1 MTTDARDRRAR
12 AMTYVVFFVQGLC
25 FAVLLTRVP
34 TLKAKFGLSDTEL
47 SLVLLCVPV
56 IAGAG
61 SLLAGSLGSRF
72 GSAPVL
78 RVAQPLVCVA
88 IVAVGAAPTLP
99 ALFAASGLF
108 GLTIGAVDATMNQQ
122 AVTAESRYGRNL
134 LTGFHAVWS
143 VAGILGAL
151 WASLSSRIG
160 LDLLPAFA
168 IPAAVGALASI
179 AGGPLL
185 FRADV
190 EVSAEPGAGT
200 AAAKAIPWRPIVLIG
215 IAVTCMYIA
224 DSATSSWSTAYLE
237 HPLGATA
244 GLAPLA
250 YAAYQAAMV
259 IGRLAGDHA
268 VGRAGAA
275 WTVRVGGVI
284 AVIGLLGVVLAPVPA
299 AAIAAFAVAGFGLC
313 IVVPQSFS
321 AAGRLDPAGTGVAVA
336 RVNLFNYLGFVL
348 GGAIIGPIADLAGRR
363 VAFAVPLV
371 LAVSII
377 ALARAFQPSV
387 RTAAAWSEPF
397 FSAMSEPRDGQTK
410 PADDVLGDVW
420 GEKAREYK
428 QTRDGHAKP

>member
-1 MTTDARDRRAR
+1 MTTAVRDRRAR

-34 TLKAKFGLSDTEL
+34 ALKAKFGLSDSEL

-61 SLLAGSLGSRF
+61 SLLAGALGSRF
-72 GSAPVL
+72 GSARVL
-78 RVAQPLVCVA
+78 RVAQPVVCLA
-88 IVAVGAAPTLP
+88 IVAVGAANTLA
-99 ALFAASGLF
+99 ALYAAVAVF
-108 GLTIGAVDATMNQQ
+108 GLSVGAVDATMNQQ
-122 AVTAESRYGRNL
+122 AVTAESRYSRNL

-151 WASLSSRIG
+151 WASLSSRLG

-168 IPAAVGALASI
+168 IPAAAGAVASI

-200 AAAKAIPWRPIVLIG
+200 AAAKAVPWRPIVLIG

-224 DSATSSWSTAYLE
+224 DSGTSSWSTAYLE
-237 HPLGATA
+237 SPLGATA
-244 GLAPLA
+244 SVAPLA

-259 IGRLAGDHA
+259 AGRLLGDRA

-275 WTVRVGGVI
+275 RIVRVGGVI
-284 AVIGLLGVVLAPVPA
+284 AVAGLLGVVLAPSPA
-299 AAIAAFAVAGFGLC
+299 AAIIAFAVAGFGLC

-348 GGAIIGPIADLAGRR
+348 GGAIIGPVADLAGRR

-377 ALARAFQPSV
+377 ALAHSFQPKIP
-387 RTAAAWSEPF
+387 TPGQAA
-397 FSAMSEPRDGQTK
+397 PRAG
-410 PADDVLGDVW
+410 
-420 GEKAREYK
+420 
-428 QTRDGHAKP
+428 

>member
-1 MTTDARDRRAR
+1 MTTAARDRRAR

-47 SLVLLCVPV
+47 SLVLLAVPV

-61 SLLAGSLGSRF
+61 SLLAGALTSRF
-72 GSAPVL
+72 GSAVVL
-78 RVAQPLVCVA
+78 RVAQPMVCVA
-88 IVAVGAAPTLP
+88 IVGVGAAGTLV
-99 ALFAASGLF
+99 ALYAAVALF
-108 GLTIGAVDATMNQQ
+108 GLTVGAVDATMNQQ

-160 LDLLPAFA
+160 LELVVAFA
-168 IPAAVGALASI
+168 VPAGVGAVASI

-185 FRADV
+185 YRAGS

-200 AAAKAIPWRPIVLIG
+200 AAARAIPWRPIVLIG

-237 HPLGATA
+237 DPLGATA
-244 GLAPLA
+244 SVAPLA

-259 IGRLAGDHA
+259 IGRLVGDRA

-275 WTVRVGGVI
+275 RIVQAGGVI
-284 AVIGLLGVVLAPVPA
+284 AVAGLLGVVVAPVPA

-321 AAGRLDPAGTGVAVA
+321 AAGKLDPAGTGVAVA

-371 LAVSII
+371 LAVSIVV
-377 ALARAFQPSV
+377 LARAFQPSP
-387 RTAAAWSEPF
+387 TAAAVIKNK
-397 FSAMSEPRDGQTK
+397 T
-410 PADDVLGDVW
+410 
-420 GEKAREYK
+420 
-428 QTRDGHAKP
+428 